1 MRQKTFLKTA
11 GIIFLIVGLLH
22 LTRAVLSLE
31 MLIDNFP
38 IPIWAS
44 YAAAILIGYMGFQ
57 GFKLAKAK
65 K

>member
-22 LTRAVLSLE
+22 LTRAVLSWE
-31 MLIDNFP
+31 MLINNFP
-38 IPIWAS
+38 IPIWVS